1 MKFEKRTG
9 GEQIPP
15 SPQEDKPSAG
25 RKPVVIYIMILFI
38 VAFLLMALSFVM
50 HQRSNTEVLGELQD
64 SVSAM
69 QEIQSTQ
76 DALLDLQDQLDDAE
90 ETVEALESAGEE
102 TQAAL
107 EAAELENRALLALYQ
122 LQQLYA
128 AGDLDGCRETLA
140 AIEAEDLAA
149 ALPEKAAEGVTTPA
163 DRYQQLRD
171 AVEARTAADGAA

>member
-1 MKFEKRTG
+1 MKFEKRTD
-9 GEQIPP
+9 GEQIPS

-128 AGDLDGCRETLA
+128 AGDLDGCRETIA
-140 AIEAEDLAA
+140 AIEAEDLTS

-171 AVEARTAADGAA
+171 AVEARTAADSAA

>member
-1 MKFEKRTG
+1 MKFEKRTD
-9 GEQIPP
+9 GEQTPS

-122 LQQLYA
+122 LQQLYS

-163 DRYQQLRD
+163 DRYQQLKD

>member
-1 MKFEKRTG
+1 MKFEKRSGG
-9 GEQIPP
+9 GEEAPV
-15 SPQEDKPSAG
+15 SPQEEKPTG
-25 RKPVVIYIMILFI
+25 KKPVVIYIMVLFI

-50 HQRSNTEVLGELQD
+50 HQRSNSEVLGELQN

-69 QEIQSTQ
+69 QEIQTTQ

-90 ETVEALESAGEE
+90 EAMEALESAGEE

-128 AGDLDGCRETLA
+128 AGDLDGCRETIA
-140 AIEAEDLAA
+140 AIEAEDLTS

-163 DRYQQLRD
+163 DRYQQLKD
-171 AVEARTAADGAA
+171 AVEARTAADSAA

>member
-1 MKFEKRTG
+1 MKFEKRTD
-9 GEQIPP
+9 GEQIPS

-107 EAAELENRALLALYQ
+107 EAAEQETRALLALY
-122 LQQLYA
+122 
-128 AGDLDGCRETLA
+128 
-140 AIEAEDLAA
+140 
-149 ALPEKAAEGVTTPA
+149 
-163 DRYQQLRD
+163 RYQQLRD
-171 AVEARTAADGAA
+171 AVEARTAADSAA

>member
-1 MKFEKRTG
+1 MKFEKRTD
-9 GEQIPP
+9 GEQIPS

-76 DALLDLQDQLDDAE
+76 DALLDLQDQL
-90 ETVEALESAGEE
+90 ETLKTENVSLTARHEQMFDLATVKE
-102 TQAAL
+102 TA
-107 EAAELENRALLALYQ
+107 EAAGMTKPSGSQIYYIDLSR
-122 LQQLYA
+122 
-128 AGDLDGCRETLA
+128 GDSA
-140 AIEAEDLAA
+140 
-149 ALPEKAAEGVTTPA
+149 VV
-163 DRYQQLRD
+163 YQQKETSVLSRLLTSLNHGFY
-171 AVEARTAADGAA
+171 AVVEYFD

>member
-9 GEQIPP
+9 GEQTPS

-107 EAAELENRALLALYQ
+107 EAAEQENRALLALYQ

-128 AGDLDGCRETLA
+128 AGDLDG
-140 AIEAEDLAA
+140 
-149 ALPEKAAEGVTTPA
+149 
-163 DRYQQLRD
+163 
-171 AVEARTAADGAA
+171 

>member
-1 MKFEKRTG
+1 
-9 GEQIPP
+9 
-15 SPQEDKPSAG
+15 
-25 RKPVVIYIMILFI
+25 MILFI

-107 EAAELENRALLALYQ
+107 EAAEQENRALLALYQ

-140 AIEAEDLAA
+140 AIEAEGPGRGPAGEGRRGRHDPRGPLS
-149 ALPEKAAEGVTTPA
+149 AAEGRRGGTDRRGRRRLRNVSRETPPA
-163 DRYQQLRD
+163 RSPSHGAGRRTHTEQPTSTLR
-171 AVEARTAADGAA
+171 

>member
-1 MKFEKRTG
+1 MKFEKRTD
-9 GEQIPP
+9 GEQIPS

-102 TQAAL
+102 TQARSGGGGAG
-107 EAAELENRALLALYQ
+107 EPGSAGPCTSSSSSTPPAIWT
-122 LQQLYA
+122 A
-128 AGDLDGCRETLA
+128 AGRPSPPSRRRTWPRPCRRRPPRA
-140 AIEAEDLAA
+140 SR
-149 ALPEKAAEGVTTPA
+149 PP
-163 DRYQQLRD
+163 
-171 AVEARTAADGAA
+171 RTAISS

>member
-1 MKFEKRTG
+1 MKFEKRSGG
-9 GEQIPP
+9 GEEAPV
-15 SPQEDKPSAG
+15 SPQEEKPTG
-25 RKPVVIYIMILFI
+25 KKPVVIYIMVLFI

-50 HQRSNTEVLGELQD
+50 HQRSNSEVLGELQN

-69 QEIQSTQ
+69 QEIQTTQ

-90 ETVEALESAGEE
+90 EAMEALESAGKE

-128 AGDLDGCRETLA
+128 AGDLDGCRETIA
-140 AIEAEDLAA
+140 AIEAEDLTS

-163 DRYQQLRD
+163 DRYQQLKD
-171 AVEARTAADGAA
+171 AVEARTAADSAA